1 MHVKEIR
8 DLCTTKWLHLKE
20 AKYVTNEN
28 KEANW
33 NYVSRSG
40 DQKVVTCICKS
51 IQSSKYLIE
60 AQFRVPANKIVLEF
74 PAGLIK
80 PGESIEQAGLREL
93 KEETGYTGKVLSV
106 SPFLYKSPGLTD
118 EVTSILEVEIDDT
131 ARGTPTMDANEEIR
145 SFWLSPKEFDQ
156 VVTSLDPNQY
166 ALDTLVWLYFSTLK
180 RI

>member
-1 MHVKEIR
+1 
-8 DLCTTKWLHLKE
+8 LNFKE
-20 AKYVTNEN
+20 ATYITKEN

-33 NYVSRSG
+33 YYISRAG

-51 IQSSKYLIE
+51 NQSSKFLIE
-60 AQFRVPANKIVLEF
+60 AQFRVSANKIMLEF

-93 KEETGYTGKVLSV
+93 KEETGYTGKILSV

-118 EVTSILEVEIDDT
+118 EVTSLLEVEVDDT
-131 ARGTPTMDANEEIR
+131 AGSKPKMDGDEEIR

-156 VVTSLDPNQY
+156 VIPSLDPKQY
-166 ALDTLVWLYFSTLK
+166 AVDTLVWLYFSTLK
-180 RI
+180 RF